1 LSVLELFAALTG
13 LLYLGLIT
21 IKQRPGWIFGC
32 ISSLIYMI
40 LCFQQN
46 LFLQSGLQVI
56 YLFLGVYG
64 YFSWNKV
71 ASSVILGLSSKQHV
85 IILTAGCLISL
96 ITGTMMSKTNQQLP
110 YLDALITIF
119 SIIATFL
126 TTKSILEN
134 WIYWIVINILAI
146 YLFVTQEMHL
156 TALLFLINTIGSVYG
171 YLNWRKIM
179 SQKNDKLTVF
189 D

>member
-1 LSVLELFAALTG
+1 MSVLELFAVLTG

-21 IKQRPGWIFGC
+21 IKQRAGWIFGC
-32 ISSLIYMI
+32 ISSLIYMV

-46 LFLQSGLQVI
+46 LYLQSSLQII

-64 YFSWNKV
+64 YFSWNKLTT
-71 ASSVILGLSSKQHV
+71 SVILVLTLKQHFT
-85 IILTAGCLISL
+85 IITAGCLVSL
-96 ITGTMMSKTNQQLP
+96 IVGTMMSKTNQQLP
-110 YLDALITIF
+110 YLDAMITLF

-134 WIYWIVINILAI
+134 WIYWIVINVLAI
-146 YLFVTQEMHL
+146 YLFLSQQMYL

-171 YLNWRKIM
+171 YLNWRKI
-179 SQKNDKLTVF
+179 KLRKDDNIIVL